1 MKITKKDLDAKLM
14 ETQHSTRLEV
24 IREVKTFNENYL
36 EKEVLNLYL
45 NDLQSHYIFEYRKV
59 EKWQYKD

>member
-36 EKEVLNLYL
+36 RKR
-45 NDLQSHYIFEYRKV
+45 SFEFV
-59 EKWQYKD
+59 FE

>member
-59 EKWQYKD
+59 EK